1 MQAGMLMLQSLDFSF
16 IQHRFMRKIHKISL
30 FFILLFLQFS
40 VTAMAQT
47 SNNFI
52 AKKTLPN
59 SRLELS
65 RRTQNGSFYD
75 VIGRKS
81 AAFGYEH
88 RNMEAWVYPIKILD
102 DFALEFQVEGYNLP
116 FAGKDILTNIE
127 VRPEATIFT
136 YSHAA
141 FTVKQIIYA
150 PVEEQGL
157 ISLLDIKTV
166 LLMTIG
172 VSFRPKLRPMW
183 AAGLMTPFVGQDEKE
198 KYYFIGEETQKFY
211 GIVGTPDAKDV
222 SLMPYQE
229 EPKDVPVKYTVRVSQ
244 TEAEKNF
251 VPVVISASTEGRA
264 KAVEVYKRL
273 LKDAIPLY
281 EKNVKYYEDF
291 LDHTA
296 SIKTPD
302 ERLNRAFAW
311 AKIGTEK
318 GVADNPFL
326 GVGLVA
332 GFRTS
337 GESERPGF
345 AWYFGRDSMWTA
357 LAINSYGDYATSKQA
372 IDFLKKYQHDD
383 GKIPHEISQSA
394 TLIDWWKAYPYP
406 WNSTDAT
413 PLYIIVNRDLYEA
426 SGELEYLK
434 KNWDSILKA
443 YKYEEA
449 TDTDN
454 NGLIENTKFGH
465 GWVEGGA
472 LYPPHEEI
480 YLQGVW
486 IEASLNMAQ
495 MAEILGDTAT
505 AQRAK
510 ANAEKCRAAMEQI
523 FWRND
528 KGFYAYATQLPRKE
542 PVKAEPGPNLERR
555 QKRLNELQ
563 NAKIY
568 DEDTVLPAVPMWW
581 RVMQNNE
588 RAQKQIDRLGSAKIA
603 TDWGARILAN
613 DSQLYDPLSYHYGS
627 VWGLFTGWQSVAAYN
642 YGRPHVG
649 YQALMANSLLTY
661 TNALGYV
668 TELLSGDFNAPFG
681 RSSHHQVWSE
691 AMVISPAMR
700 GMLGLEVS
708 NAGKTLKFAPQIPAD
723 WDDLEGQNFRAGDS
737 AFDFKLKRV
746 NGKMTIAIARKSGT
760 LANIVLAPSFPLDA
774 VVKNVAAG
782 GKKIAFQM
790 KPYGDVQQ
798 AEVKLNLTN
807 PTTEVAFDY
816 TEGTDVFYVPPS
828 LVAGAENVGLRIVKS
843 QARKDGLFLIVEGR
857 SGWTYN
863 LGVKSPRALKEIDD
877 VKITSGTADKP
888 LLQISFAAGPEL
900 YRKREILLPFANT
913 R

>member
-1 MQAGMLMLQSLDFSF
+1 MYIMK
-16 IQHRFMRKIHKISL
+16 KIAIFAQIIFL
-30 FFILLFLQFS
+30 FGVMIFN
-40 VTAMAQT
+40 AAAQT
-47 SNNFI
+47 PMTFI
-52 AKKTLPN
+52 AKKELPK

-88 RNMEAWVYPIKILD
+88 RNMEAWVYPLKIVD
-102 DFALEFQVEGYNLP
+102 DLEFYFKIEGYNLP
-116 FAGKDILTNIE
+116 FRGADLLTNIE

-141 FTVKQIIYA
+141 FSVKQIIYA
-150 PVEEQGL
+150 PVDEQGL
-157 ISLLDIKTV
+157 IILLDINTKLPMTV
-166 LLMTIG
+166 D
-172 VSFRPKLRPMW
+172 VAFRPKLKLMW
-183 AAGLMTPFVGQDEKE
+183 AGNLMTGFYGQDDKE
-198 KYYFIGEETQKFY
+198 KYYFIGEETQKFF
-211 GIVGTPDAKDV
+211 GIVGTPNAKDV

-229 EPKDVPVKYTVRVSQ
+229 EPKDVPVRYQINISPEQAKQ
-244 TEAEKNF
+244 NF
-251 VPVVISASTEGRA
+251 LPVVIAGSTNGRA
-264 KAVEVYKRL
+264 KAVETYNKL
-273 LKDAIPLY
+273 LKNAVPLY
-281 EKNVKYYEDF
+281 EQNVKYYENF
-291 LDHTA
+291 LDNTA
-296 SIKTPD
+296 QITTPD
-302 ERLNRAFAW
+302 ERLNTAFAW

-318 GVADNPFL
+318 GVATNPYL
-326 GVGLVA
+326 GTGLLA

-337 GESERPGF
+337 GDSERPGF

-357 LAINSYGDYATSKQA
+357 LAINSYGDFATTKNA
-372 IDFLKKYQHDD
+372 LDFLKKYQRDD

-394 TLIDWWKAYPYP
+394 TLTDWWKGYPYA

-413 PLYIIVNRDLYEA
+413 PLYVIVQSDFYRTSGDLEF
-426 SGELEYLK
+426 LK
-434 KNWDSILKA
+434 TNWDSILKA

-486 IEASLNMAQ
+486 IEASKNMAE
-495 MAEILGDTAT
+495 MAEVMGDKSLAE
-505 AQRAK
+505 RAK
-510 ANAEKCRAAMEQI
+510 ANAERTRAAMEKTY
-523 FWRND
+523 WLDD

-563 NAKIY
+563 TAKIY
-568 DEDTVLPAVPMWW
+568 DEDTVLPAVPLWW
-581 RVMQNNE
+581 KTMSDE
-588 RAQKQIDRLGSAKIA
+588 RAQKQIDRLGSAKIS
-603 TDWGARILAN
+603 TDWGARIIAN

-661 TNALGYV
+661 SNALGYV

-691 AMVISPAMR
+691 AMVISPVMR
-700 GMLGLEVS
+700 GMLGIEVS
-708 NAGKTLKFAPQIPAD
+708 SAGKTLKFAPQIPAN
-723 WDDLEGQNFRAGDS
+723 WNDLDVKNIRAGDS
-737 AFDFKLKRV
+737 SVDFKLKRG
-746 NGKMTIAIARKSGT
+746 NGRMTISVNRKSGT
-760 LANIVLAPSFPLDA
+760 LSNIVLSPSFPLDS
-774 VVKNVAAG
+774 VVKNVTAS

-790 KPYGDVQQ
+790 KQTGDNQQ
-798 AEVKLNLTN
+798 AEVKFDLTS
-807 PTTEVAFDY
+807 PTEISFDY
-816 TEGTDVFYVPPS
+816 TEGTEIYVETPM
-828 LVAGAENVGLRIVKS
+828 LKAGQENSGLRIIKS
-843 QARKDGLFLIVEGR
+843 QARKDGLYLMVEGR
-857 SGWTYN
+857 GGQTYSV
-863 LGVKSPRALKEIDD
+863 GVKSPRVFKETEG
-877 VKITSGTADKP
+877 VKMISVSEQK
-888 LLQISFAAGPEL
+888 LQIAFTGDADS
-900 YRKREILLPFANT
+900 YVKREILLPFAT